1 MSDSVR
7 RLKANKVIAGKRCGW
22 CKEPLTFGE
31 DAAVCGECKLLHH
44 AECWDEKGGC
54 ARPGCANAPLQ
65 GMEAAPP
72 PIEPGGRGR
81 GRAGA
86 SRIRC
91 PHCGRSIGANVL
103 ACPFCR
109 GAVGGPQSSRPSRAR
124 RYAQHDPS
132 EDPMTGIDWLLAI
145 LCSFI
150 GCIVA
155 IVYLCQG
162 KTKKGVLMLI
172 VSIVMQLVWGMVRF
186 LMLKDRMH

>member
-72 PIEPGGRGR
+72 PPPEPGRR
-81 GRAGA
+81 GRASA

-91 PHCGRSIGANVL
+91 PHCGRSIGANVP

-109 GAVGGPQSSRPSRAR
+109 GTVGGPRSRRPSRAR
-124 RYAQHDPS
+124 RYAQRDPS
-132 EDPMTGIDWLLAI
+132 QEQMTGLDWLLAI
-145 LCSFI
+145 LCCTI
-150 GCIVA
+150 GCIVG
-155 IVYLCQG
+155 IVYICQG
-162 KTKKGVLMLI
+162 KTKKGVMMLVI
-172 VSIVMQLVWGMVRF
+172 SIAMSLVWTLVKYMATGGIR
-186 LMLKDRMH
+186 